1 MKSVEV
7 NGRMAED
14 GSIILPPG
22 VLETIGVQPGNLVHL
37 VCRKAELVG
46 RYDDL
51 PADKRNKAE
60 EEETELETEEDTAG
74 EEETE
79 LETEEDVAGEED
91 AAELVIP
98 HDLLKA
104 AHIPL
109 DAGLVVQMVPGAI
122 LIGDEDPMDAVQ
134 GPLLEILSLFG
145 ISEEEVNQAIEEGG
159 YYDE

>member
-7 NGRMAED
+7 NGRVAED
-14 GSIILPPG
+14 GSIILPPDA
-22 VLETIGVQPGNLVHL
+22 LEAIGVRPGNLVHL
-37 VCRKAELVG
+37 ECRKAELAG
-46 RYDDL
+46 RYDGL
-51 PADKRNKAE
+51 PVDKRNKAE
-60 EEETELETEEDTAG
+60 EEE
-74 EEETE
+74 
-79 LETEEDVAGEED
+79 

-98 HDLLKA
+98 HDLLEA
-104 AHIPL
+104 AQIPL

-122 LIGDEDPMDAVQ
+122 LIGDEDPLEAVR

>member
-1 MKSVEV
+1 MKHVEV

-22 VLETIGVQPGNLVHL
+22 VLERIGVQPGNLVHL
-37 VCRKAELVG
+37 CCRKVVSG
-46 RYDDL
+46 RYGSL
-51 PADKRNKAE
+51 TGVQAEEYKAE
-60 EEETELETEEDTAG
+60 EEETEK
-74 EEETE
+74 
-79 LETEEDVAGEED
+79 

-98 HDLLKA
+98 HDLLEA

-109 DAGLVVQMVPGAI
+109 NAGLVVQMVPGAI
-122 LIGDEDPMDAVQ
+122 LIGDDDPMEVVQ

-145 ISEEEVNQAIEEGG
+145 ISEEEVNQSIEEGG